1 MNDAEKKILEYL
13 ENSYSGA
20 KMMGDETCKV
30 RLARAMA
37 AFKTDPEVEAEEYFT
52 ERFIQENIFN

>member
-1 MNDAEKKILEYL
+1 MNDAEKRILEYL
-13 ENSYSGA
+13 EKSYSGA
-20 KMMGDETCKV
+20 KMMGVENCKV

-52 ERFIQENIFN
+52 EKFIQESIFN